1 MIAWTLAHLRLAI
14 CSNQAGS
21 SILIPLLILQVKGF
35 LKFLSA
41 IITDTLKK
49 DPEVDNS
56 NFYTKQDTVLIATEI
71 GDTLKYSKKDFNSIV
86 NKHKEFFEEYPAN
99 PDQAYFNDN
108 DKEEFGS
115 EVGQD
120 NYFVLYA
127 YFLKQKNGVKE
138 FAKQRQKLIDIFSK
152 INSLFGNFEY
162 GGTYFGHQR
171 SRILGYAEYSI
182 YLLPKTK
189 DEISKSYDIKYQKEL
204 YIKSLRQLI
213 EDESKID
220 FNTLGKEKIERNKK
234 LNKKVDDLD
243 KLITDNFYLR
253 RAQEFH
259 YQHYEYY

>member
-1 MIAWTLAHLRLAI
+1 MKHTIYIVAITMI
-14 CSNQAGS
+14 
-21 SILIPLLILQVKGF
+21 LLSCNNKSKQVKRTRT
-35 LKFLSA
+35 
-41 IITDTLKK
+41 TDTINKAT
-49 DPEVDNS
+49 EVDNS
-56 NFYTKQDTVLIATEI
+56 KFYTKQDTVLIATEI
-71 GDTLKYSKKDFNSIV
+71 GYTLKYSKKDFNSIV
-86 NKHKEFFEEYPAN
+86 NKHTEFFEEYPAN

-108 DKEEFGS
+108 DKEEFES

-120 NYFVLYA
+120 NYYVLYA

-152 INSLFGNFEY
+152 INSLFENFEY

-189 DEISKSYDIKYQKEL
+189 DEISKSYDIKNQKEL

-220 FNTLGKEKIERNKK
+220 FSTLGNEKVERNKK
-234 LNKKVDDLD
+234 LNKKVDELD